1 MSPPDRLVDWVALVD
16 DLYPPA
22 DASDWDA
29 TGLQAGDP
37 DDPVHA
43 VLVCVDVTAATL
55 DEAVHAGADLI
66 LAHHPLLFRP
76 LQRLTPSTAAGG
88 LALRA
93 ARQRIALLAVHS
105 NFDVAQTGTTDP
117 IVKVLDLRGTRVLAD
132 PRPDPTAQVKLVTF
146 VPRDDTTGVL
156 QALAAAGAGVI
167 GEYDHC
173 SFRVSGTGS
182 FRPSPSARPTVGE
195 RGRLNEVAEDRL
207 EMLVPSE
214 RLDAAVA
221 ALLAAHPYE
230 EVAYDV
236 YPLATASHSPPKGLG
251 RVGTLPESLSLRQVA
266 DRLAVGLPSPHLRV
280 AGDLDRSV
288 RTVAACGGAGDAL
301 VEAAVAAGADV
312 YVTGD
317 LRHHPALD
325 ALSLGLATIDAGHY
339 ATEAPAM
346 AVLQEALSGAAAARG
361 LTARLIASTVRTEP
375 WTSYAPPASRPP
387 AGVPRGAA

>member
-1 MSPPDRLVDWVALVD
+1 MSPPDRLVDWVSLVD
-16 DLYPPA
+16 DLYPLA

-43 VLVCVDVTAATL
+43 VLVCVDVTGATL

-76 LQRLTPSTAAGG
+76 LQRLTPSTAAGR

-93 ARQRIALLAVHS
+93 ARQRIALLAVHT
-105 NFDVAQTGTTDP
+105 NFDVAEVGTTDP

-132 PRPDPTAQVKLVTF
+132 PRPGPPAAVKLVTF
-146 VPRDDTTGVL
+146 VPRDHTSGVL
-156 QALAAAGAGVI
+156 EGLAAAGAGVI

-182 FRPSPSARPTVGE
+182 FRPSPSARPALGE

-214 RLDAAVA
+214 GLDAAVA

-236 YPLATASHSPPKGLG
+236 Y
-251 RVGTLPESLSLRQVA
+251 
-266 DRLAVGLPSPHLRV
+266 
-280 AGDLDRSV
+280 
-288 RTVAACGGAGDAL
+288 
-301 VEAAVAAGADV
+301 
-312 YVTGD
+312 
-317 LRHHPALD
+317 
-325 ALSLGLATIDAGHY
+325 
-339 ATEAPAM
+339 
-346 AVLQEALSGAAAARG
+346 
-361 LTARLIASTVRTEP
+361 
-375 WTSYAPPASRPP
+375 
-387 AGVPRGAA
+387 